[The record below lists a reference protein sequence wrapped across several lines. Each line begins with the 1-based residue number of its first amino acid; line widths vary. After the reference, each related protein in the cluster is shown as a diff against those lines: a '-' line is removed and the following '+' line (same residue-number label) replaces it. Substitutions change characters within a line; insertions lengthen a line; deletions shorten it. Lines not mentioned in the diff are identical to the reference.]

1 MRLIDK
7 IFSLRSRML
16 LLVGGT
22 LILCFVLVG
31 VLVDRQVKDH
41 FTEQDVAELAV
52 VSQAVRERLRPFKQM
67 PSPERLVQV
76 LSGAESGFHGM
87 YYSLYDKRGQQ
98 IYSNS
103 ALAQIPVLRTRAMDK
118 VEDAQPVV
126 WNEQSEH
133 LRGILLTITLPGGE
147 PGELAV
153 SRNIDFHQTF
163 LGGFHQTLWLTLLMI
178 WIITLLMGAIAI
190 RLGLG
195 PLHRLSRQIS
205 GITTERLD
213 LRLDPEQVPREL
225 SELVVSFNQMIS
237 EVELGFERLKHFSA
251 DIAHE
256 LRTPLTV
263 LAMQSQVALNQAR
276 NPDEYREVLYSNLEE
291 YERLTSM
298 VKDMLWLAKT
308 DNGLVAL
315 ELESFELAEDVDKLA
330 EYMGVLSEERHIHIR
345 RRGQSL
351 LLADRGLIQRAL
363 SNLLG
368 NAIRHAR
375 EGSEVL
381 VLLSQTPQRSQIEV
395 INQGD
400 TLTEEQQ
407 SHLFERFYRADGAR
421 ARSTEGAG
429 LGLAMVKS
437 IVELHQG
444 KISVASQQGRI
455 SFKIVLPKSM
465 SPSN

>member
-1 MRLIDK
+1 MADK
-7 IFSLRSRML
+7 ILSLRSRML

-31 VLVDRQVKDH
+31 VLVDRQVKQH
-41 FTEQDVAELAV
+41 FTEQDVAELAI
-52 VSQAVRERLRPFKQM
+52 VSQAVRERLASFEQM
-67 PSPERLVQV
+67 PSTAQLAQA

-87 YYSLYDKRGQQ
+87 YFSLYDKRGQE

-103 ALAQIPVLRTRAMDK
+103 ALTQIPVLRTRAVDK

-133 LRGILLTITLPGGE
+133 LRGILLTLSLPGGE
-147 PGELAV
+147 PGEMAV

-163 LGGFHQTLWLTLLMI
+163 LGGFHRTLWLTLLMI
-178 WIITLLMGAIAI
+178 WVITLLMGAMAI

-213 LRLDPEQVPREL
+213 LRLDPKQVSREL

-263 LAMQSQVALNQAR
+263 LAMQTQVALNQAR
-276 NPDEYREVLYSNLEE
+276 NSDEYREVLYSNLEE
-291 YERLTSM
+291 YERLTAM

-315 ELESFELAEDVDKLA
+315 ELESFELADEVDKLA
-330 EYMGVLSEERHIHIR
+330 EYMGMLSEDRDIR
-345 RRGQSL
+345 ISRSGQCFL
-351 LLADRGLIQRAL
+351 QADRGLIQRAL
-363 SNLLG
+363 SNLLS

-375 EGSEVL
+375 EGTEVS
-381 VLLSQTPQRSQIEV
+381 VLLSQTSSQVQIEV
-395 INQGD
+395 INLGD
-400 TLTEEQQ
+400 SLTEEQQ
-407 SHLFERFYRADGAR
+407 SHLFERFYRANDV
-421 ARSTEGAG
+421 RSRRTEGTG
-429 LGLAMVKS
+429 LGLALVKS

-444 KISVASQQGRI
+444 KISVASEQGAI
-455 SFKIVLPKSM
+455 SFKIVLPAARLLAA
-465 SPSN
+465 